1 MRDYAV
7 VKPQFWTGETG
18 RRLRNKGPEALL
30 VGMYLMTC
38 PNSTMLGLFYLPLVT
53 IAHETGLTLEGA
65 TKGLQGAAEV
75 DFARYDPGSET
86 VWVLEMA
93 SYQVAETLKPRD
105 RRWTGVVRELATW
118 RKSPFFADFVARY
131 KVPYNLPDSLAAES
145 LPSPLEAP
153 CKALRSQD
161 HEQDQDQ
168 DQEQDQEQEQHPLT
182 PHAGVGEVGDLVS
195 APVPAAVP
203 ATPEAP
209 APPLEP
215 SRVSGVDALAAI
227 QEAAGER
234 LSFGRRAATTTGL
247 PAGERKGSE
256 GAWLRAW
263 RELGAGYTLA
273 DCKRLGAWIK
283 AGGWAYQGSTVS
295 AAFLAEH
302 LSDGLQR
309 ALAWDGSTLAGARA
323 SPGGASRPKPL
334 VRA

>member
-65 TKGLQGAAEV
+65 RKGLQGAAEV
-75 DFARYDPGSET
+75 DFARYDPASET

-93 SYQVAETLKPRD
+93 TYQVAETLKPRD

-131 KVPYNLPDSLAAES
+131 KVPYNLPDNLAAEP
-145 LPSPLEAP
+145 LASPLEAP
-153 CKALRSQD
+153 CKPLRSQD
-161 HEQDQDQ
+161 QDH
-168 DQEQDQEQEQHPLT
+168 EQDQEQEQDQLPLT
-182 PHAGVGEVGDLVS
+182 PPLGVVEVGELDP
-195 APVPAAVP
+195 APAR
-203 ATPEAP
+203 PEAP
-209 APPLEP
+209 PQPEP
-215 SRVSGVDALAAI
+215 VRVNGVDALAAI
-227 QEAAGER
+227 QAAAGSR
-234 LSFGRRAATTTGL
+234 LASGKRAISTTGL
-247 PAGERKGSE
+247 PQGERKGSE
-256 GAWLRAW
+256 RAWLSAW

-273 DCKRLGAWIK
+273 DCKRLGEWIK
-283 AGGWAYQGSTVS
+283 AGGWGFVGATVS
-295 AAFLAEH
+295 AAFLTEH

-309 ALAWDGSTLAGARA
+309 ALAWDGSPLGGKARA
-323 SPGGASRPKPL
+323 SPEARPKSM
-334 VRA
+334 VRP